1 GRARRTHRAPRSRPQ
16 LRLAT
21 ARPSWAAA
29 LPSRAAADEGPRNQ
43 GPTTRAPQRGSTQRE
58 APRRHDTARAASA
71 LLRVRECGDL
81 LAPARL
87 TAVSPAGGSIAKSH
101 RQSWWIHP
109 QDTEPARKLRAEA
122 RRGPDRQVRGW
133 SKTWR
138 RTQECMV
145 IAAAAAAFIDRVEP
159 YWAMESTSRLAK
171 CASSLSPGPS
181 CPNSS
186 RQRRGRS

>member
-1 GRARRTHRAPRSRPQ
+1 GFPDRRTGRTRRAHRAARSRPQ

-21 ARPSWAAA
+21 ARPS
-29 LPSRAAADEGPRNQ
+29 RAAADEGP
-43 GPTTRAPQRGSTQRE
+43 QRE

-71 LLRVRECGDL
+71 LLRVRECGGL
-81 LAPARL
+81 LAPAPL

-122 RRGPDRQVRGW
+122 RRGPDRQFTGW

-145 IAAAAAAFIDRVEP
+145 VAAAAAAFIDRGEP
-159 YWAMESTSRLAK
+159 DWAMESTSRLAK

-181 CPNSS
+181 FPNSS